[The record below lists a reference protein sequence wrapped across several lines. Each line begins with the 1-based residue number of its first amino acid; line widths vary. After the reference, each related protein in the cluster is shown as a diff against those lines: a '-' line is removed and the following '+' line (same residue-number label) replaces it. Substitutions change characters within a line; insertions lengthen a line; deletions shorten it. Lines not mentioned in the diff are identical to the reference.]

1 MALFTFTIVAMQ
13 SFMKEKRKKKPWP
26 TQEVMKQIY
35 EMQLW
40 GAGDTAFYSGIGSHH
55 TDMVDPYLKAVNSFL
70 RSFENPII
78 VCDLGCGDFNV
89 GKELV
94 PYTQKY
100 IGVDIV
106 PDLITHHR
114 EKFKVAHLEFH
125 CLDIAKDDLPTGDCA
140 ILRQVLQHLSNTE
153 IHGVLEKL
161 YQYRYIILTEH
172 IPEGDF
178 EPNKDI
184 ITGQGIRL
192 KKQSGVQLSSPPFN
206 FKVKEEKMLLS
217 THIDEHPGAVVTTL
231 FTVF

>member
-1 MALFTFTIVAMQ
+1 
-13 SFMKEKRKKKPWP
+13 MKQEKNRIKKKKQPWP

-40 GAGDTAFYSGIGSHH
+40 GANDAAFYSGIGSHH
-55 TDMVDPYLKAVNSFL
+55 IDMVDPYLTVVSSFL
-70 RSFENPII
+70 KSFESPITI
-78 VCDLGCGDFNV
+78 CDLGCGDFNV

-106 PDLITHHR
+106 PNLITHNK
-114 EKFKVAHLEFH
+114 EQFKTAHLEFC
-125 CLDIAKDDLPTGDCA
+125 CLDIAKDDLPPGDCA

-231 FTVF
+231 YTVF